1 MSVEAEDVCEGEDMK
16 LGRRQVVGL
25 VAVFL
30 LTLGSLSCGNDQS
43 LSFIEVRPTGTTI
56 TGAGL
61 DLQFTA
67 IGHYN
72 HPPTTKD
79 ITSQVIW
86 KSAAQQVIDFIT
98 PAVPGLATSG
108 FGCGTNIPIQAIVYR
123 NPKSPS
129 NGTAIIGT
137 ASVSV
142 SQGGTSGC

>member
-1 MSVEAEDVCEGEDMK
+1 MK
-16 LGRRQVVGL
+16 LGGREVMGL
-25 VAVFL
+25 ITVFL
-30 LTLGSLSCGNDQS
+30 LVFGSLSCGNDQS
-43 LSFIEVRPTGTTI
+43 LSFIEVRPNDVTI

-86 KSAAQQVIDFIT
+86 RSSADQIISFIT
-98 PAVPGLATSG
+98 PDRPGLATSQ
-108 FGCGTNIPIQAIVYR
+108 FGCGTNLPVQAVMYR
-123 NPKSPS
+123 NPKNPS

-137 ASVSV
+137 AIVNV
-142 SQGGTSGC
+142 KQPGLTC

>member
-1 MSVEAEDVCEGEDMK
+1 MINDKGEDMK

-25 VAVFL
+25 IAVVL
-30 LTLGSLSCGNDQS
+30 LALGVLSCGSDQS
-43 LSFIEVRPTGTTI
+43 LSSIQVRPTGTTI

-86 KSAAQQVIDFIT
+86 QSSARQIIDFVT
-98 PAVPGLATSG
+98 PTVPGLATSG

-123 NPKSPS
+123 NPKNPS

-142 SQGGTSGC
+142 SQGGANGC